1 MLFRSGRP
9 NSQFCP
15 AGSPSPAGNPAR
27 AGGGFGG
34 TVAQRNAG
42 WQGLELIG
50 LNIEPRQLA
59 RSAAPM
65 QQRGDNRI
73 RWIAADA

>member
-1 MLFRSGRP
+1 
-9 NSQFCP
+9 
-15 AGSPSPAGNPAR
+15 
-27 AGGGFGG
+27 
-34 TVAQRNAG
+34 VAQRNAG